1 MLRCY
6 LSAGRGDS
14 VTEHPGDQYLE
25 NEIDADDE
33 DQDVDSRVECLNDA
47 LVEDGMLED
56 EARNRRGASRLP
68 RPRAKEPA
76 PTGRGGR

>member
-6 LSAGRGDS
+6 LCAGRGDS
-14 VTEHPGDQYLE
+14 VTEHPGDQNLE
-25 NEIDADDE
+25 NELDAE
-33 DQDVDSRVECLNDA
+33 DQDFDSSVECLSDA

-68 RPRAKEPA
+68 RPRAKKPV